1 MNEERKSCGYD
12 SFHHGVGMDIE
23 SMKKMMDCEFNGHLN
38 FEKWDDKEFVDYLK
52 DLLEGR
58 TEYGLDDKFPKETVK
73 GFIWEHWVPFDPLEK
88 TKDLVDDLGWDY
100 QRMSE
105 GGQETY
111 KKLCKSLGWDF
122 EGEDEGES

>member
-12 SFHHGVGMDIE
+12 SFTHGVGMDIE

-73 GFIWEHWVPFDPLEK
+73 GFIKEHWVPFDPLEK

-122 EGEDEGES
+122 EGEDEELS